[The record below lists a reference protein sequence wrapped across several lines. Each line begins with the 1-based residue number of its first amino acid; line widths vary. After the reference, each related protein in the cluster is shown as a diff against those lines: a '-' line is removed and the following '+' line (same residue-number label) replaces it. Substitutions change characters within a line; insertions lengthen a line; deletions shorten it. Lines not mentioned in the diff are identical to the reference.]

1 MEISDG
7 IDIAAYSVAHTSMDI
22 MSQVSMAVLDKT
34 LDMQQMMGD
43 HLTKLME
50 MSVNPSLGGNIDIHI

>member
-7 IDIAAYSVAHTSMDI
+7 VDIAAYSMAHTSMNV

-43 HLTKLME
+43 NLTKLME
-50 MSVNPSLGGNIDIHI
+50 MSVNSSVGGNIDIRI

>member
-7 IDIAAYSVAHTSMDI
+7 VDIAAYAISHTSMDI

-34 LDMQQMMGD
+34 LEMQQTMGD

-50 MSVNPSLGGNIDIHI
+50 MSVNPSVGGNIDIRI

>member
-7 IDIAAYSVAHTSMDI
+7 VDIAAYSIAHTSMDI
-22 MSQVSMAVLDKT
+22 MSQVSVAVLDKT
-34 LDMQQMMGD
+34 LEMQQMMGD

-50 MSVNPSLGGNIDIHI
+50 MSVNPSVGGNIDIRI

>member
-7 IDIAAYSVAHTSMDI
+7 VDIAAYSIAHTSMDI
-22 MSQVSMAVLDKT
+22 MSQVSVAVLDKT
-34 LDMQQMMGD
+34 LEMQQTMGD

-50 MSVNPSLGGNIDIHI
+50 MSVNPSVGGNIDIRI

>member
-7 IDIAAYSVAHTSMDI
+7 VDIAAYSIAHTSMDI
-22 MSQVSMAVLDKT
+22 MSQVSVAVLDKT
-34 LDMQQMMGD
+34 LEMQQMMGD

-50 MSVNPSLGGNIDIHI
+50 MSVNPSVGGNIDVRI